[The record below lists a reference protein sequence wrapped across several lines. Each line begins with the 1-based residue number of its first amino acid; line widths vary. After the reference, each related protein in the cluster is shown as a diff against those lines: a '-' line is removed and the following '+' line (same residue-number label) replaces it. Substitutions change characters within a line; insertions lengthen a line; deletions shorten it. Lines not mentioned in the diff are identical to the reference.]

1 MTNRDKG
8 SFDRPSGSQT
18 VENSWPVTM
27 IVSIRGQR
35 DQPKQ
40 EVKFILKIQGAD
52 LYVFLEKDHVRTNS
66 TPEFIINLPGCEIS
80 ILEVEELEKIEGD
93 QQFLPNPIP
102 TIYASQALKKF
113 EVKVK
118 VNDKGKRVF
127 FINNVVTETAQAM
140 Y

>member
-1 MTNRDKG
+1 
-8 SFDRPSGSQT
+8 
-18 VENSWPVTM
+18 M

-93 QQFLPNPIP
+93 
-102 TIYASQALKKF
+102 
-113 EVKVK
+113 
-118 VNDKGKRVF
+118 
-127 FINNVVTETAQAM
+127 
-140 Y
+140 